1 MARSGPTTS
10 PGSAIALRIRKR
22 IEVLL
27 NHGVT
32 NERLKKAVAPFA
44 FVCRG
49 PLASLRPTRCLSRPQ
64 SPPVTTFIK
73 HWITPVHRTQT
84 GSTSL
89 MTLRPGRDTGTSA
102 VTSTFT
108 SQCRWPALRF
118 IEACV
123 VDLNFHGG
131 LAHARSAT
139 NFLFHSPVVDK
150 TCALDII
157 RLN

>member
-1 MARSGPTTS
+1 
-10 PGSAIALRIRKR
+10 
-22 IEVLL
+22 
-27 NHGVT
+27 
-32 NERLKKAVAPFA
+32 
-44 FVCRG
+44 
-49 PLASLRPTRCLSRPQ
+49 
-64 SPPVTTFIK
+64 
-73 HWITPVHRTQT
+73 
-84 GSTSL
+84 
-89 MTLRPGRDTGTSA
+89 MTLRPGRDTRTSA